1 MSSSAHVDNKKKN
14 ILILGKDPTQRLE
27 HRLNA
32 EKMCLINTINTS
44 YEKEILFKFAL
55 QWSK

>member
-1 MSSSAHVDNKKKN
+1 MSSSAHVDNKKN
-14 ILILGKDPTQRLE
+14 DIFILCKDPTQGLE
-27 HRLNA
+27 HTLNA
-32 EKMCLINTINTS
+32 EKMCSINTINTS